1 MKLIRSQPV
10 PIAAPTHITDA
21 SQSGFQSKEFLST
34 LVPVGSIITIK
45 MEKKRCYDS
54 YGRTLAYVFLK
65 DGTCVNETLIREGY
79 AKPYS
84 RYYCVALPEFQAIAF
99 TAKIQKKGLFEIVP
113 VF

>member
-1 MKLIRSQPV
+1 
-10 PIAAPTHITDA
+10 
-21 SQSGFQSKEFLST
+21 
-34 LVPVGSIITIK
+34 

-65 DGTCVNETLIREGY
+65 DGTCVNEVMIKEGF

-84 RYYCVALPEFQAIAF
+84 RYYCEALPEFQALASKQKLKRKDCL
-99 TAKIQKKGLFEIVP
+99 KIVS